1 MLFLHFFVILI
12 NAYLSIKKSR
22 VSGNMKRGKFP
33 MVGTFW
39 AVLPPVIAI
48 GLALITKEVYSSMFA
63 GIVAGGLLHSGFTF
77 EGTLAHVV
85 RDGSQ
90 DPHR

>member
-1 MLFLHFFVILI
+1 MLFLHFFVILV

-48 GLALITKEVYSSMFA
+48 GLALNAAWPNRSDA
-63 GIVAGGLLHSGFTF
+63 GFGGSGWSGANAGTALCARHDLP
-77 EGTLAHVV
+77 
-85 RDGSQ
+85 RDAAQRHG
-90 DPHR
+90 